1 MNYPRFKSLAASAFP
16 EYEKTKQEIDTL
28 YQSPVSDLVPVA
40 GLEPA
45 RDRSQGILSPRCL
58 PFHHTG
64 VCYLIYHLMLFSSRR
79 EKGKRKIRLPFV
91 SCNQS
96 VT

>member
-1 MNYPRFKSLAASAFP
+1 MCSFRGSYANRGNGTELSS
-16 EYEKTKQEIDTL
+16 
-28 YQSPVSDLVPVA
+28 SDVVPVA

-64 VCYLIYHLMLFSSRR
+64 VFNTLPREALFVKQAGRKKRQTPKHLSFVFSY
-79 EKGKRKIRLPFV
+79 
-91 SCNQS
+91 QS

>member
-1 MNYPRFKSLAASAFP
+1 MWSFPGAYANRGSGTQQAS
-16 EYEKTKQEIDTL
+16 
-28 YQSPVSDLVPVA
+28 SDVVPVA

-64 VCYLIYHLMLFSSRR
+64 MYPYFTTPGCFRQDAVGEQRCRWATSD
-79 EKGKRKIRLPFV
+79 
-91 SCNQS
+91 
-96 VT
+96 